1 MTLTP
6 LRENGAPTSGSGCP
20 DAELLAAY
28 VDGRATLPECVEIEA
43 HVARC
48 EDCYFVFSETVQQQQ
63 ALGNNA
69 SKQVDDVHWW
79 RRWSPQFAAG
89 LAAAAVLVVAA
100 EVLIVRR
107 SPVQSPDVDLRVAL
121 NQLDAAAG
129 PYRKF
134 EPRLSPIPTHHQ
146 LKPVTRSVGPT
157 EEAPLA
163 LREAALRVERAA
175 AAHGADVEAQRALA
189 AMYLTLG
196 RPGRAAEV
204 LEPFAQSSDAG
215 LLSDL
220 AAAYLARN
228 GEGDV
233 TRAIELLERAVS
245 TDPNRTEAWFNLG
258 LAAETAGRPTRA
270 IEAWQ
275 RALALD
281 PASGWADEARARLKK
296 LENPGR
302 VP

>member
-6 LRENGAPTSGSGCP
+6 LRENGATTSGSGCP

-28 VDGRATLPECVEIEA
+28 VDGRATLPQRAEIEA

-63 ALGNNA
+63 AQGSHA
-69 SKQVDDVHWW
+69 SEQVDDVHWW
-79 RRWSPQFAAG
+79 RPWSPQLAAG
-89 LAAAAVLVVAA
+89 FAAAAVLVGAV
-100 EVLIVRR
+100 EFVIVRR
-107 SPVQSPDVDLRVAL
+107 SPSPDVGLRVAL

-134 EPRLSPIPTHHQ
+134 EPRLSLTPTHHPLQ
-146 LKPVTRSVGPT
+146 PVTRSVGRA
-157 EEAPLA
+157 EEAPLT
-163 LREAALRVERAA
+163 LREGALRVERAA

-189 AMYLTLG
+189 VMHLTLG
-196 RPGRAAEV
+196 RPERAAE
-204 LEPFAQSSDAG
+204 LLAPFAQSNDAG

-233 TRAIELLERAVS
+233 SRAIELLERAVS
-245 TDPNRTEAWFNLG
+245 ADPNRPEAWFNLG
-258 LAAETAGRPTRA
+258 LAAEAADRPTQPR
-270 IEAWQ
+270 
-275 RALALD
+275 RG
-281 PASGWADEARARLKK
+281 SGRWCLTLR
-296 LENPGR
+296 R
-302 VP
+302 VGPTRRGHA